1 MKIWMIAQDTRP
13 PEVPGITRHYAL
25 GREWASRGDEVL
37 VVHGGFDHLGPSL
50 PEETPPAVPPEG
62 VWDRSYDGVR
72 FLTVPVPPYEGSAT
86 PGRLWNNWLFGRR
99 VEKILGGGS
108 YGVPQVVLGST
119 VHPWAARAGLRLARR
134 FRVPFVFEVRD
145 LWPQTLVELGR
156 ISPRHPL
163 VRYFG
168 AVERALAQSADLVVT
183 SAPRMGEYFRER
195 YGLPEERW
203 CWITNGTFV
212 EAFDSSPP
220 EEDEGALEIFYTGT
234 LGRANRLDRFFA
246 LLPDL
251 TRRFPTLRFVF
262 VGRGEMRQE
271 LEHQGRLQGFP
282 VRFEDPV
289 PKRRV
294 PELLR
299 RASAFLVVLDDLP
312 LYRYGTSLNKM
323 ADYHAAGRPVILLGD
338 CAENPL
344 AASGAG
350 WVAPREEDLPGALG
364 ALVRAGVEGRREL
377 GRRAREYAR
386 EHYDWPRLAERL
398 RSRLEELPLCGRSP

>member
-1 MKIWMIAQDTRP
+1 MIAQDTRP
-13 PEVPGITRHYAL
+13 PVLPGITRHYAL
-25 GREWASRGDEVL
+25 GREWVSRGDEVL
-37 VVHGGFDHLGPSL
+37 VVHGSFDHLGPCL
-50 PEETPPAVPPEG
+50 PENASPELPPAG
-62 VWDRSYDGVR
+62 VWDQTYEGVR

-99 VEKILGGGS
+99 VEKLLGGGAF
-108 YGVPQVVLGST
+108 GVPHVVLGST

-145 LWPQTLVELGR
+145 LWPQTLVDLGR

-168 AVERALAQSADLVVT
+168 AVERTLVRHADLVVT

-195 YGLPEERW
+195 YALPEERW

-212 EAFDSSPP
+212 EDFDPSPP
-220 EEDEGALEIFYTGT
+220 DEGEALELFYTGT
-234 LGRANRLDRFFA
+234 LGRANRLDRLFA

-251 TRRFPTLRFVF
+251 GRRFPTLRFVF

-271 LEHQGRLQGFP
+271 LEHQGRLQGLP

-289 PKRRV
+289 AKFRV

-323 ADYHAAGRPVILLGD
+323 ADYHAAGRPVVLLGD

-344 AASGAG
+344 TASGAG
-350 WVAPREEDLPGALG
+350 WVAPREEDLSGALE
-364 ALVRAGVEGRREL
+364 ALVRMGAEGRRKL
-377 GRRAREYAR
+377 GRRARCYAR

-398 RSRLEELPLCGRSP
+398 RHRLEELTRPRSF

>member
-1 MKIWMIAQDTRP
+1 MKIWMIAQDSRP
-13 PEVPGITRHYAL
+13 PVLPGITRHYAL
-25 GREWASRGDEVL
+25 GREWGARGDEVL
-37 VVHGGFDHLGPSL
+37 VVHGSFDHLGPCV
-50 PEETPPAVPPEG
+50 PEDHAALVSRGEILE
-62 VWDRSYDGVR
+62 RSYDGVR

-99 VEKILGGGS
+99 VEQLLGGGRF
-108 YGVPQVVLGST
+108 GAPHVVVGST
-119 VHPWAARAGLRLARR
+119 VHPWAARAGMRLAQR
-134 FRVPFVFEVRD
+134 FGVPFVFEVRD
-145 LWPQTLVELGR
+145 LWPQTLVDLGR

-168 AVERALAQSADLVVT
+168 AVERTLVRHADLVVT
-183 SAPRMGEYFRER
+183 SAPRMGAYFRER

-212 EAFDSSPP
+212 DDFDPEPP
-220 EEDEGALEIFYTGT
+220 EERETLEIFYTGT
-234 LGRANRLDRFFA
+234 LGRANRLDRFVP
-246 LLPDL
+246 LLPEL
-251 TRRFPTLRFVF
+251 ARRCPSLRFVF
-262 VGRGEMRQE
+262 VGRGDMRRD
-271 LEHQGRLQGFP
+271 LEAQGRSRELP

-289 PKRRV
+289 AKRHV

-350 WVAPREEDLPGALG
+350 WVARNEEELPGAME
-364 ALVRAGVEGRREL
+364 ALVRAGSRGRREL
-377 GRRAREYAR
+377 GEKARRYAR
-386 EHYDWPRLAERL
+386 EHYDWPRLAARL
-398 RSRLEELPLCGRSP
+398 RGRLDDLVRSGKP